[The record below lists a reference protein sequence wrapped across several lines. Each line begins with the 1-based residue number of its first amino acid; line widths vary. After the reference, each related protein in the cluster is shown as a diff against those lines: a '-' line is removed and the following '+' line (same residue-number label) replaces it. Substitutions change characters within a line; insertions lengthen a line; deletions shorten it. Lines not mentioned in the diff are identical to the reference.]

1 MLDVAHAPCG
11 WPNLLHAHEF
21 GIRTYAAV
29 QLIDAALYCT
39 YRWLGH
45 TSPLEAERTHIDDD
59 DGRNLVHVR
68 IAHVPCCAILHVW
81 RDSSEYSGTYH
92 LTARSPESAGPH
104 RVRVEFVLPV
114 RMFVAK
120 VNENVLRTVHTFW
133 QCHSR
138 PTYKCSCRVP
148 ADVWPR
154 SELAA
159 HGQLT

>member
-29 QLIDAALYCT
+29 QLVDAALYCT

-68 IAHVPCCAILHVW
+68 IAHVPCCAILHV
-81 RDSSEYSGTYH
+81 
-92 LTARSPESAGPH
+92 
-104 RVRVEFVLPV
+104 
-114 RMFVAK
+114 
-120 VNENVLRTVHTFW
+120 
-133 QCHSR
+133 
-138 PTYKCSCRVP
+138 
-148 ADVWPR
+148 
-154 SELAA
+154 
-159 HGQLT
+159 